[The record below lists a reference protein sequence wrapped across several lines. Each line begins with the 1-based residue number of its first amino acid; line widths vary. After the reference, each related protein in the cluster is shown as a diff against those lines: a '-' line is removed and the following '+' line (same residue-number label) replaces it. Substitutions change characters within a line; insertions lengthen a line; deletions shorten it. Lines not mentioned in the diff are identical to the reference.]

1 MAFLS
6 HIFLLFFL
14 WDYCF
19 WGKKSEKH
27 RDWRSAS
34 NLLYGYLSQQQ
45 HFIANPPLLA
55 LFKKGAGSFPQFL
68 QVPGCVHIIE
78 DGNPSVTHL

>member
-6 HIFLLFFL
+6 HIFFFFFL
-14 WDYCF
+14 L
-19 WGKKSEKH
+19 GLVLGEKSEKH
-27 RDWRSAS
+27 RDWRTAS

-55 LFKKGAGSFPQFL
+55 LFKKGAGSFPQF
-68 QVPGCVHIIE
+68 
-78 DGNPSVTHL
+78 S